1 MRNIFMAAA
10 LAAALAGCRSTS
22 EPAASSQMSAAFDPT
37 EAAYIKKT
45 GTTTISGHAFWRDDK
60 GGAINAAGEII
71 RLVPATAYA
80 RQRFAVLYWGQRS
93 VPASQIPQATPDPK
107 YADYTRTVRAESSGR
122 FEFEGVAPGEYFVT
136 AQVRYKD
143 KDQFVHIQGGAYNNY
158 LRVGEDG
165 GAMFDRVTVTGKED
179 KPIKLVLT
187 NDR

>member
-1 MRNIFMAAA
+1 MRRIFLAAA

-22 EPAASSQMSAAFDPT
+22 EPAASPQASVAFDPT

-45 GTTTISGHAFWRDDK
+45 GPTTISGHAFWRDDK
-60 GGAINAAGEII
+60 GGTVNAAGEVI

-80 RQRFAVLYWGQRS
+80 QQRFAVLYRGQRS
-93 VPASQIPQATPDPK
+93 IPASQIQQTQPDPK

-158 LRVGEDG
+158 MRVGDDG
-165 GAMFDRVTVTGKED
+165 GAMFERVTVTGREE